1 MCEASVYLI
10 IKNENEKVIMENVDI
25 MKPEGENIYFENIFG
40 EKLEIKARI
49 KEMNLVDHRILLV
62 KN

>member
-10 IKNENEKVIMENVDI
+10 KNGSEKIVMENLDI
-25 MKPEGENIYFENIFG
+25 MKPEGESIYFENIFG

-62 KN
+62 EN

>member
-10 IKNENEKVIMENVDI
+10 KNGSKKVIMENVDI

-62 KN
+62 EN

>member
-1 MCEASVYLI
+1 
-10 IKNENEKVIMENVDI
+10 MENVDI
-25 MKPEGENIYFENIFG
+25 MKPEGENIYLENIFG

>member
-10 IKNENEKVIMENVDI
+10 KNGSKKVIMENVDI
-25 MKPEGENIYFENIFG
+25 MKPEGENIYLENIFG

-62 KN
+62 EN

>member
-1 MCEASVYLI
+1 MCQASVYLI
-10 IKNENEKVIMENVDI
+10 KNGSEKIIMENVDI
-25 MKPEGENIYFENIFG
+25 MKPEGKNIYFENIFG

-62 KN
+62 EN